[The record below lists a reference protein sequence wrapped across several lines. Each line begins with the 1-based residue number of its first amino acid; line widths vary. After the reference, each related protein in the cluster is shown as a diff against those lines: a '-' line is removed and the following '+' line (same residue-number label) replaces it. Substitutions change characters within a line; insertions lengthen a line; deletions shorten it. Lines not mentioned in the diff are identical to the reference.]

1 MTIRNKLEFIQKSLK
16 APKNNRNSF
25 GNYNYRSCEDI
36 LEAVKPYLIECV
48 IVINDELVEVGGRV
62 YVKST
67 ASIIDDENRIDVS
80 AYAREPIAKRG
91 MDDAQITGSTSSYAR
106 KYALNGLLLID
117 DSKDSDTQ
125 DNTQALT
132 PEEQKHEARL
142 ATMRRA
148 YNDNKES
155 IDYIKSAIA
164 ANEPSSAAEAMA
176 ELDEDTRLALNV
188 APSKGGIWTFE
199 EVNFFKSEAYA
210 QARKDYFTLR

>member
-16 APKNNRNSF
+16 APKSNRNSF

-36 LEAVKPYLIECV
+36 LEALKPFLIECV
-48 IVINDELVEVGGRV
+48 IVINDELVEIGGRI

-80 AYAREPIAKRG
+80 AYAREPIAKKG
-91 MDDAQITGSTSSYAR
+91 MDDAQITGATSSYAR

-117 DSKDSDTQ
+117 DSKDADTQ
-125 DNTQALT
+125 DNTQVLT
-132 PEEQKHEARL
+132 PQQQKQEARL

-155 IDYIKSAIA
+155 INYIKAAIA
-164 ANEPSSAAEAMA
+164 SNEPSSAAEAMA

-188 APSKGGIWTFE
+188 APSKGGIWTIE
-199 EVNFFKSEAYA
+199 EVAFFKSGDYA
-210 QARKDYFTLR
+210 QARKDYFELK